1 MQRSGGEE
9 YTPETFEELENLIKE
24 KFNSEDSQIVITVD
38 ITTQNNPV
46 FVLKIMEDYGYTNE
60 RSQRE
65 KTSRI
70 WEENGQERSG
80 LNTFDFSIYYNKDE
94 GKYKLK
100 TKNDEYM
107 NVTELETIYK
117 SAIMVYQPP
126 ESISTR
132 S

>member
-1 MQRSGGEE
+1 MNMQRSSREE
-9 YTPETFEELENLIKE
+9 YTPEIFEKLENLIKE

-65 KTSRI
+65 KTLRI

-80 LNTFDFSIYYNKDE
+80 LNTFDFIIYYNQDE

-100 TKNDEYM
+100 TKNDEYIDLS
-107 NVTELETIYK
+107 TKDLERIYNEQYKIYK
-117 SAIMVYQPP
+117 PAVL
-126 ESISTR
+126 
-132 S
+132 

>member
-1 MQRSGGEE
+1 MQRSSREE
-9 YTPETFEELENLIKE
+9 YTPEIFEKLENLIKE

-65 KTSRI
+65 KTLRI

-80 LNTFDFSIYYNKDE
+80 LNTFDFIIYYNQDE

-100 TKNDEYM
+100 TKNDEYIDLS
-107 NVTELETIYK
+107 TKDLERIYNEQYKIYK
-117 SAIMVYQPP
+117 PAVL
-126 ESISTR
+126 
-132 S
+132 